1 VVAPDRSVTMTNTE
15 LYLTFAAFFSVLTAV
30 LLILAAAIVQARLQL
45 ARPRRERYR
54 ASDSTIPVDR
64 R

>member
-1 VVAPDRSVTMTNTE
+1 MTNTE

-30 LLILAAAIVQARLQL
+30 LLIWAAVIVQARLQL